1 MSEDYSKYRN
11 LEDQM
16 QIMGKFFKA
25 IFRQSIEKSGK
36 DDGFDFSILELKGIA
51 AFVNLHET
59 YTMSELSNNAH
70 LPLSNMTFIINRLE
84 NKGIAKKER
93 DKKDKRVVNVH
104 LTNQGKKMFERFI
117 SQRCEEFEN
126 TLGKLSEKDQ
136 KELFSAMKKATS
148 ILMKLKT
155 K

>member
-1 MSEDYSKYRN
+1 MSHDYSKYRD

-16 QIMGKFFKA
+16 QVMGKFFKA
-25 IFRQSIEKSGK
+25 IFRQSIERTEK

-51 AFVNLHET
+51 AFVDLNEA
-59 YTMSELSNNAH
+59 YTMSELSKNAH

-104 LTNQGKKMFERFI
+104 LTSQGKKMFQKFI
-117 SQRCEEFEN
+117 RQRCEEFEN
-126 TLGKLSEKDQ
+126 TLGKLSEKDR
-136 KELFSAMKKATS
+136 KDLFSAMKKATT